1 MLVPT
6 TAPPA
11 PPRRAAALD
20 GASRRP
26 RHRSRHA
33 APRASNPARAR
44 TPRARM
50 NHKIGTDDA
59 PARDS
64 DNLGCGTEHAGAAA
78 AAPPPPPRA
87 AAAAAAA
94 PPPPPPPPHRE
105 ADVTSRMYYPTPRPK
120 IGESHAGSIDRP
132 DSRCAHAAAALACLR
147 RPPPATAR
155 ARGRRSARTS
165 ILQTR
170 ISESARERTTQCRAF
185 RRRAAAPAARACRR
199 QARFISPHETS
210 PDTCGVNRVATHT
223 RGVATGAPSHM
234 ARGSSYMPPT
244 QPPAARARADPRAA
258 PPALTAGSL
267 ACAQARRRRLRP
279 GPVVAA
285 RGGRRLIARDRS

>member
-1 MLVPT
+1 MTL
-6 TAPPA
+6 
-11 PPRRAAALD
+11 RRVILTILAVVL
-20 GASRRP
+20 S
-26 RHRSRHA
+26 
-33 APRASNPARAR
+33 
-44 TPRARM
+44 T
-50 NHKIGTDDA
+50 
-59 PARDS
+59 
-64 DNLGCGTEHAGAAA
+64 L
-78 AAPPPPPRA
+78 APPPPHRHHHRA
-87 AAAAAAA
+87 PP

-132 DSRCAHAAAALACLR
+132 DSRCAHATAAAAALACLR
-147 RPPPATAR
+147 RPLPACAR

-185 RRRAAAPAARACRR
+185 RRRAARPLPACRR

-244 QPPAARARADPRAA
+244 QPPAARAPRGSACF
-258 PPALTAGSL
+258 PPALTAGSF
-267 ACAQARRRRLRP
+267 ACAQARPRRLRRR
-279 GPVVAA
+279 PVPSSLREAA
-285 RGGRRLIARDRS
+285 GG

>member
-1 MLVPT
+1 MLP
-6 TAPPA
+6 
-11 PPRRAAALD
+11 
-20 GASRRP
+20 
-26 RHRSRHA
+26 HA
-33 APRASNPARAR
+33 CIIRLPARKSGN
-44 TPRARM
+44 PM
-50 NHKIGTDDA
+50 QDPSIGGE
-59 PARDS
+59 RRK
-64 DNLGCGTEHAGAAA
+64 GA
-78 AAPPPPPRA
+78 
-87 AAAAAAA
+87 
-94 PPPPPPPPHRE
+94 
-105 ADVTSRMYYPTPRPK
+105 
-120 IGESHAGSIDRP
+120 
-132 DSRCAHAAAALACLR
+132 DSRCAHAAAAAAALACLR

-185 RRRAAAPAARACRR
+185 RRRAARPPAARACRR

-244 QPPAARARADPRAA
+244 HPPAARAPRGSACF

-267 ACAQARRRRLRP
+267 ACAQARRRRLRRR
-279 GPVVAA
+279 PVVAA
-285 RGGRRLIARDRS
+285 RGGRRLIARDRSWPS